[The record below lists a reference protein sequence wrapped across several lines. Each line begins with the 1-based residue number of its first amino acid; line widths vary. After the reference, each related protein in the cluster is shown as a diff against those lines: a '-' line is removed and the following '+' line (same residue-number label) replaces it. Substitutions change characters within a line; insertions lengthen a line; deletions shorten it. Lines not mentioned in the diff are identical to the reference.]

1 MKNNIKTGLISL
13 LIIMVGALSACQ
25 QQKKDNK
32 PLLYVP
38 YGINNSVGENQVYG
52 RGKYNPEFV
61 STFGY
66 ASASDPDEK
75 GDVLIDNSTYTCR
88 RDTGVEFADGDEFT
102 FEFNGVKVTQT
113 FHITKGDVCSFKA
126 DFGGC
131 IAEVEIYKNGDF
143 RWLQVK
149 QYNGDRE
156 PDNEFMPPEELEI
169 RSREILD
176 FYNRNLI
183 TGEPIVNLDEYEA
196 SPYYEVDYNKAR
208 GYLRMPQ
215 KNGWWIQEG
224 AYVGYSD
231 FPVPRCVYIIN
242 PGHYDNCSVPDAV
255 DDSVLE
261 EKLTP
266 LLKQYGL
273 ISEDEGLLIEN
284 VGFPQGT
291 PSVALASLTDG
302 TLGLDMRI
310 HISKNGEWTGATQ
323 LIFVPFETLGL
334 S

>member
-1 MKNNIKTGLISL
+1 MRNNIKTGLISL
-13 LIIMVGALSACQ
+13 LIIIMVGALSACQ
-25 QQKKDNK
+25 QQKKDSK
-32 PLLYVP
+32 PMLYVP
-38 YGINNSVGENQVYG
+38 YGINNTVDADQVYNG
-52 RGKYNPEFV
+52 GGKYNPEFV

-66 ASASDPDEK
+66 ASDPDEK
-75 GDVLIDNSTYTCR
+75 ADVLIDNSTYTCR

-102 FEFNGVKVTQT
+102 FEFNGVIVTQS
-113 FHITKGDVCSFKA
+113 FHITKGDVCSFNA

-131 IAEVEIYKNGDF
+131 IAEVQIYKNGDF
-143 RWLQVK
+143 RLLKVK
-149 QYNGDRE
+149 QYPKERE
-156 PDNEFMPPEELEI
+156 PNTMTPEEVEGRAIEWLN
-169 RSREILD
+169 

-183 TGEPIVNLDEYEA
+183 TGEPIVNLNSYEN
-196 SPYYEVDYNKAR
+196 SPYYDNDYEKMESNFKMQR
-208 GYLRMPQ
+208 
-215 KNGWWIQEG
+215 KNGWWISEG
-224 AYVGYSD
+224 IEVD
-231 FPVPRCVYIIN
+231 FTKSVIPDLIFISN
-242 PGHYDNCSVPDAV
+242 PGHFDNLAVPNSV
-255 DDSVLE
+255 DDSILE